1 MGIKQ
6 LPPSQRKSFRY
17 LKFRIHSDKKIDT
30 GEIVDAVWKSTLKFL
45 GTKGAAETD
54 FWLLGEKFDEEKQEG
69 VIKVRRDKLEE
80 LRAAITLVN
89 EFSGEESFIEV
100 TKVSGSLK
108 SLN

>member
-6 LPPSQRKSFRY
+6 LPPSQRKSYRY
-17 LKFRIHSDKKIDT
+17 LKFRVHSEENVDT
-30 GEIVDAVWKSTLKFL
+30 GDIVDAVWKSALKFL
-45 GTKGAAETD
+45 GTKNVAETD
-54 FWLLGEKFDEEKQEG
+54 FWLLGNKFNEEKQEG

-80 LRAAITLVN
+80 LRASITLIS
-89 EFSGEESFIEV
+89 EFSGEKGFIEV